1 MNIRGRDIMNMP
13 VDKMQKMFDNVTR
26 VNDSKV
32 FSKSEEKEMK
42 SQLLSFMG
50 ALKKCGNGHLVSPE
64 MKPIIKE
71 FEKAD
76 FNINGLPHSLR
87 NSFEKT
93 YVDLKSNLNE
103 NGGEFKNSAISVYCK
118 AYEFLLDDSNRSFL
132 NRIRKDPMVKKTGF
146 STECFDNIDSLED
159 WLQNDDQS
167 LEAGFFAAM
176 AALPGTALQ
185 AMATIKFV
193 GLIIAIILTVIVALL
208 IVLIIVNIKYKT
220 EVSKILSTISDEEI
234 KSNPEEVKKRSRYN
248 AAKSVLEKTS
258 PLTKNTFYKPIDFA
272 ISSLQKLTSN
282 KGACSYIDKML
293 AKCKN
298 EKFTKE
304 DYEQSQEALGIAVPI
319 IIIVSLILL
328 AMMMKP
334 IVYFIY
340 NLKMRV
346 SVFFEEEAT
355 MLEINIEE
363 LIKQRDAAQTD
374 SERARLDKIIS
385 KQRKAMTNMSALSNF
400 FYKQTNESA
409 IKTRE
414 DISDNDAVDYDQA
427 IDQIDKNDEVGP
439 VDPAKSNDYNPN
451 APYEDTQSTDNPTSG
466 DSVVLF

>member
-1 MNIRGRDIMNMP
+1 
-13 VDKMQKMFDNVTR
+13 
-26 VNDSKV
+26 
-32 FSKSEEKEMK
+32 
-42 SQLLSFMG
+42 
-50 ALKKCGNGHLVSPE
+50 
-64 MKPIIKE
+64 
-71 FEKAD
+71 
-76 FNINGLPHSLR
+76 
-87 NSFEKT
+87 
-93 YVDLKSNLNE
+93 
-103 NGGEFKNSAISVYCK
+103 
-118 AYEFLLDDSNRSFL
+118 
-132 NRIRKDPMVKKTGF
+132 
-146 STECFDNIDSLED
+146 
-159 WLQNDDQS
+159 
-167 LEAGFFAAM
+167 
-176 AALPGTALQ
+176 
-185 AMATIKFV
+185 
-193 GLIIAIILTVIVALL
+193 
-208 IVLIIVNIKYKT
+208 
-220 EVSKILSTISDEEI
+220 
-234 KSNPEEVKKRSRYN
+234 
-248 AAKSVLEKTS
+248 
-258 PLTKNTFYKPIDFA
+258 
-272 ISSLQKLTSN
+272 
-282 KGACSYIDKML
+282 ML

-427 IDQIDKNDEVGP
+427 IDQIDKNDEVVP